1 MAVKLIEI
9 LKNETRTAE
18 EEKHVI
24 ASLFADQKSDV
35 VDGMKVDGLPST
47 YVLQAAS
54 TVRTANFEVGTL
66 DSDGVWHWA
75 GEEE

>member
-1 MAVKLIEI
+1 MAVKLIEVVR
-9 LKNETRTAE
+9 NETRTAD

-35 VDGMKVDGLPST
+35 VPGMEVEGLPST
-47 YVLQAAS
+47 HVLEAAS
-54 TVRTANFEVGTL
+54 TVRTANWEVGTL
-66 DSDGVWHWA
+66 DSDGTWHWA